1 MMTLDALNLR
11 LAPLGKKLYRVTRHS
26 LVRYALGPDFM
37 ITWPTYGDALEDLST
52 LTFLHDTPYS
62 KVLARQRPPSA
73 GTAQQ
78 E

>member
-1 MMTLDALNLR
+1 VITLDQLNRHLV
-11 LAPLGKKLYRVTRHS
+11 PLGKKLYRVTQHS

-37 ITWPTYGDALEDLST
+37 LTWPTYGDALEDLST
-52 LTFLHDTPYS
+52 LAFLHDTPYS